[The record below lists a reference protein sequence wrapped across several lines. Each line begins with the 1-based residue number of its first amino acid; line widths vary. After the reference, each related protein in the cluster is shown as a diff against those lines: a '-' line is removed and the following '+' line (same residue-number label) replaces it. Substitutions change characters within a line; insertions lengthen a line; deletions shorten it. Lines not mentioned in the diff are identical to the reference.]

1 MRSIQAIKTDNYG
14 KIPMNKRFLQWRV
27 LLLLLAIL
35 AFLPGAVWPQQGTPP
50 VAVIININGKA
61 DFRANDKADWKPA
74 KVKDGLWQGY
84 QLRTETGNKA
94 VILYNATGARVL
106 VNENTQIEVQAQA
119 TTTGGKPPKDRTRLM
134 MGEIYSQVTKNNY
147 EVETPSSVASVRGT
161 KFDSKYD
168 PDSGEATYLVMQ
180 NVVEVRDLMNQFAA
194 VLLKQMQMTTAK
206 KNEAPKN
213 PTDVSKDDANKRTTW
228 TKGAEP
234 KWKLNMVPEGGVSH
248 EVGTTF
254 TLSLY
259 TLDAKTGSMDSG
271 ASLDIKSFTASSDI
285 IDFSTDRGKNW
296 TTTPQIKITGGAASL
311 LARVKA
317 EGTVEITATAD
328 NAQPASSTLTV
339 AKAKQRRTIDINFA
353 DPNGQNPKTLT
364 LELEEK

>member
-35 AFLPGAVWPQQGTPP
+35 AFLPGAVWPQQGTP

-61 DFRANDKADWKPA
+61 DFRKDEKADWKPA
-74 KVKDGLWQGY
+74 KVKDVLFHGY

-94 VILYNATGARVL
+94 VIFYNATRARVL

-119 TTTGGKPPKDRTRLM
+119 TTAGGLPTKDRTRLM
-134 MGEIYSQVTKNNY
+134 VGEIYSQVTGKNY

-161 KFDSKYD
+161 IFDSKYD
-168 PDSGEATYLVMQ
+168 PDSGEATYLGMQ
-180 NVVEVRDLMNQFAA
+180 GVVEVRDLMNQLGT
-194 VLLKQMQMTTAK
+194 VLLKQMQMTTVR
-206 KNEAPKN
+206 KNEKPKD
-213 PTDVSKDDANKRTTW
+213 PIDVSKNDANKLTNW

-234 KWKLNMVPEGGVSH
+234 KLKLNMVPEGGASH

-259 TLDAKTGSMDSG
+259 TLDVKTGSIDSG
-271 ASLDIKSFTASSDI
+271 ASLDIRSFTVSSDI
-285 IDFSTDRGKNW
+285 IEFSTDKGKNW
-296 TTTPQIKITGGAASL
+296 TTTPQIKITGGSASL
-311 LARVKA
+311 LARVKS
-317 EGTVEITATAD
+317 EGTAEISVSAD
-328 NAQPASSTLTV
+328 NVEPAVSTLTV
-339 AKAKQRRTIDINFA
+339 TKAKIRKTIEINFT
-353 DPNGQNPKTLT
+353 DPDGKNPKTLT

>member
-1 MRSIQAIKTDNYG
+1 
-14 KIPMNKRFLQWRV
+14 
-27 LLLLLAIL
+27 
-35 AFLPGAVWPQQGTPP
+35 
-50 VAVIININGKA
+50 
-61 DFRANDKADWKPA
+61 
-74 KVKDGLWQGY
+74 
-84 QLRTETGNKA
+84 
-94 VILYNATGARVL
+94 
-106 VNENTQIEVQAQA
+106 
-119 TTTGGKPPKDRTRLM
+119 

-180 NVVEVRDLMNQFAA
+180 NVVEVRDLMNQFAT

-213 PTDVSKDDANKRTTW
+213 PTDVSKDDANKKTNW

-234 KWKLNMVPEGGVSH
+234 KWKLNIVPEGGASH

-259 TLDAKTGSMDSG
+259 TIDAKTGSMDSG

-285 IDFSTDRGKNW
+285 IDFSTDKGKNW
-296 TTTPQIKITGGAASL
+296 TTTPQIKISGGTASL

-317 EGTVEITATAD
+317 EGTVEITASAD
-328 NAQPASSTLTV
+328 NVEPASSTLTV
-339 AKAKQRRTIDINFA
+339 TKAKQRKTIDINFA
-353 DPNGQNPKTLT
+353 DPDGKNPKTLT

>member
-35 AFLPGAVWPQQGTPP
+35 AFLPGAVWPQQGPTP
-50 VAVIININGKA
+50 VAVIKNINGKA
-61 DFRANDKADWKPA
+61 DYRKDDKDNWKPA
-74 KVKDGLWQGY
+74 KVGDKLFEGY

-94 VILYNATGARVL
+94 VIVYAATASRVL

-119 TTTGGKPPKDRTRLM
+119 TTPGVKPAKDRTKLM
-134 MGEIYSQVTKNNY
+134 MGEIYSQVTGKNY

-161 KFDSKYD
+161 IFDSKYD
-168 PDSGEATYLVMQ
+168 LDSGEATFLGMQ
-180 NVVEVRDLMNQFAA
+180 GVVEVRDLMNQLGT
-194 VLLKQMQMTTAK
+194 VLLKQMQMTTVK
-206 KNEAPKN
+206 RNEKPKD
-213 PTDVSKDDANKRTTW
+213 PVDVSKDDANKRTNW

-234 KWKLNMVPEGGVSH
+234 KWKLNMVPEGGASH
-248 EVGTTF
+248 EVETTF

-259 TLDAKTGSMDSG
+259 TMDAKTGSMDSG

-285 IDFSTDRGKNW
+285 IDFSTDKGKNW
-296 TTTPQIKITGGAASL
+296 TTTPQIRISGGAASL

-317 EGTVEITATAD
+317 EGTVEITATTD
-328 NAQPASSTLTV
+328 DAQPASSTLTV